1 MTKKS
6 VTLLVA
12 AILLAATYVYYF
24 TDWINPPIIQIIA
37 QVRPY
42 TIAARAGASFG
53 TVIFTL
59 DRKYALTTVKVV
71 PVSALATNRNPA
83 PLWYLVKNTNSVPV
97 HGFAYGARLRGLRP
111 AVPQARPE
119 PLEPGTQY
127 RLFVAS
133 GRAKGQIDFRTA
145 GPPANN

>member
-42 TIAARAGASFG
+42 AMATRTGRSPG
-53 TVIFTL
+53 VVFTL
-59 DRKYALTTVKVV
+59 DHKYSLNTIKVV

-97 HGFAYGARLRGLRP
+97 HGFAYGARIRGMRP
-111 AVPQARPE
+111 AVPKTGPE
-119 PLEPGTQY
+119 PLEPGKEY